1 MSLCLTRPVISDF
14 GRYFIKA
21 SITFSIHLA
30 FFFWPF
36 RKWNVKLTN
45 QCWWIS
51 RKQRSSSQKMFVYSS
66 WPLSEAGFSWRLCDL
81 WGRQAN
87 WRNTKIIFLGVNF
100 KNYFIFFKYIKIV
113 LQANVKD
120 VLCSLKEKKYCL
132 AWEAP
137 LRKVLLPTHD
147 CWKHSYPD
155 FLICYLFSKWMF
167 SVHHPCFLCF
177 LSVDLVD
184 LVGCTNWQL
193 MLIDN

>member
-1 MSLCLTRPVISDF
+1 MSLCLTRLVISDF

-51 RKQRSSSQKMFVYSS
+51 RKQRSNSQKMFVYSS
-66 WPLSEAGFSWRLCDL
+66 WPLRGSGFSWRLCDL
-81 WGRQAN
+81 WERGAN

-100 KNYFIFFKYIKIV
+100 KNYFILFKCIKIV

-120 VLCSLKEKKYCL
+120 VLCSLKEKKKLFGMRGTTEKSPTSYTWL
-132 AWEAP
+132 LEAQ
-137 LRKVLLPTHD
+137 LSRLSDLLFIFKVNVFSSSPMLLTFPF
-147 CWKHSYPD
+147 CWLSR
-155 FLICYLFSKWMF
+155 FSRVRW
-167 SVHHPCFLCF
+167 LT
-177 LSVDLVD
+177 
-184 LVGCTNWQL
+184 TNA
-193 MLIDN
+193 